1 MNSTLLKYLRYQ
13 KHLSQ
18 EKAAK
23 LFNLS
28 RSSYEA
34 YENGR
39 RMPDLCTLIKIANFF
54 EIPFFQLLVAHG
66 LEKEMWKQI
75 LIIQGT
81 CYKSLSTQ

>member
-1 MNSTLLKYLRYQ
+1 VLVNSTLLKYLRHQ

-18 EKAAK
+18 GEVAK
-23 LFNLS
+23 LFNIS

-39 RMPDLCTLIKIANFF
+39 RMPDLCTLIRIANFF

-75 LIIQGT
+75 LIIQGA
-81 CYKSLSTQ
+81 CCNK